1 MVRAIQA
8 LFLFL
13 ALASSASGKAAS
25 FQFPSAEPVQV
36 TVLSGNANPQR
47 WVLQPSSAKHAQLLR
62 WLGEN
67 QSGWSPYVATEPGFG
82 LLVEAGGARLHFVG
96 SSVLACRPAMS
107 CLAKRVKRNGYAFL
121 LHQQ

>member
-1 MVRAIQA
+1 MVRVIQA
-8 LFLFL
+8 LLLFL

-47 WVLQPSSAKHAQLLR
+47 WVLQPSTAKHAQLLR

-67 QSGWSPYVATEPGFG
+67 QNGWSRYVATEPGFG

-96 SSVLACRPAMS
+96 SSVLACQAAKP
-107 CLAKRVKRNGYAFL
+107 CLAKSVKQNEYAFL
-121 LHQQ
+121 LRQQ